1 MGFGHLYGR
10 IVTAAL
16 GALLGVCVFLAG
28 AKFIRN
34 RAMVLSLL
42 VRAQGALFAV
52 LMGTMAAVGV
62 FRGFAK
68 LPQNYGIVELWN
80 YGNEAL
86 GIDGEAQF
94 HNASMSQLHN
104 SIISES
110 DVSNGW
116 RVVETRE
123 SREIVRRDSFANPQ
137 IHALWLARGG
147 YKDKTRIAPSG
158 WSFPWR
164 DGILDGITVLSRGEI
179 RPDVRTR
186 YFPQPFETPLA
197 VVPSFNWHLLPGGV
211 SNVFWHAVSPSNS
224 LVVTWENSPVGLDVN
239 CITNFQAELFADGSF
254 EYRYDD
260 RMVGYS
266 RVHPLD
272 LDFDGLPNAIDPAP
286 ETPLDTSAWNQS
298 DAWAAVAFPDNAA
311 EIAVAGGYLAW
322 AAQRA
327 SDPNRRLVSLGVASP
342 GGRWPVCV
350 DVGIG
355 PVMAYGSSDLLYALD
370 CGAQVPF
377 SLSDGEL
384 DECAIVELCN
394 YGNEALGIGGEAQ
407 FHNATFT
414 HLHNFT
420 IPQSS
425 NCAFPY
431 ECMIGD
437 VTVHLDTPRT
447 GWLRRIAEVSVD
459 APNLTHLYPGS
470 SAQLAAVVTNCHAD
484 AYLGCTWHG
493 GAGISF
499 SDANSLTTT
508 VTYASSSQVQWA
520 TNNAYLVTNYAGG
533 YSLTNAVWFTVGV
546 NLEPTPSFTIDC
558 QEVFFLND
566 ADVLDGGAT
575 NRPERIRP
583 VTFNVQALHGTS
595 GTILVSVE
603 GTANPV
609 VCYVENGVTNRVNPM
624 TSLPIS
630 VTDSFACMG
639 QCTVYVSCA
648 HVGAGTI
655 SATLHTDGGETLA
668 ATSSFKCI
676 EPLRK
681 LVTTEKIDG
690 RFINPSRLVMGTN
703 AVLQVGVN
711 GDFNATNVH
720 WHVVSGAADLS
731 PANGFTTT
739 VTPTGTNEDV
749 VVEARFNG
757 DEIQP
762 RFVLPVVEPR
772 RIPIRFFVVK
782 PPADQK
788 KKEWT
793 DSKIHTMLDKA
804 NEIYTQVGIRFEL
817 LGTPAYVGTTNDWN
831 IVLGTNYVNKF
842 GMKRWRYSSECRALL
857 DNYTAAD
864 CVEVYF
870 IGSILYPK
878 DYVAATPPYG
888 VVVSKQ
894 ASITTLAH
902 ELGHV
907 LGLED
912 CYVRFNRRDGMVAS
926 IIRADEPVDG
936 GFFLFGA
943 CDWGME
949 RGRGFYGKDD
959 SKLVTMRR
967 MLMHGT
973 GTNERMDIP
982 AGNVISLSL
991 DARTELEF
999 GTYNP
1004 KVGADHIKQE
1014 NQEVYSR

>member
-1 MGFGHLYGR
+1 MGPEHIYWR

-104 SIISES
+104 
-110 DVSNGW
+110 
-116 RVVETRE
+116 
-123 SREIVRRDSFANPQ
+123 
-137 IHALWLARGG
+137 
-147 YKDKTRIAPSG
+147 
-158 WSFPWR
+158 
-164 DGILDGITVLSRGEI
+164 
-179 RPDVRTR
+179 
-186 YFPQPFETPLA
+186 
-197 VVPSFNWHLLPGGV
+197 
-211 SNVFWHAVSPSNS
+211 
-224 LVVTWENSPVGLDVN
+224 
-239 CITNFQAELFADGSF
+239 
-254 EYRYDD
+254 
-260 RMVGYS
+260 
-266 RVHPLD
+266 
-272 LDFDGLPNAIDPAP
+272 
-286 ETPLDTSAWNQS
+286 
-298 DAWAAVAFPDNAA
+298 
-311 EIAVAGGYLAW
+311 
-322 AAQRA
+322 
-327 SDPNRRLVSLGVASP
+327 
-342 GGRWPVCV
+342 
-350 DVGIG
+350 
-355 PVMAYGSSDLLYALD
+355 
-370 CGAQVPF
+370 
-377 SLSDGEL
+377 
-384 DECAIVELCN
+384 
-394 YGNEALGIGGEAQ
+394 
-407 FHNATFT
+407 
-414 HLHNFT
+414 
-420 IPQSS
+420 
-425 NCAFPY
+425 
-431 ECMIGD
+431 
-437 VTVHLDTPRT
+437 
-447 GWLRRIAEVSVD
+447 
-459 APNLTHLYPGS
+459 
-470 SAQLAAVVTNCHAD
+470 
-484 AYLGCTWHG
+484 
-493 GAGISF
+493 
-499 SDANSLTTT
+499 
-508 VTYASSSQVQWA
+508 
-520 TNNAYLVTNYAGG
+520 
-533 YSLTNAVWFTVGV
+533 
-546 NLEPTPSFTIDC
+546 
-558 QEVFFLND
+558 
-566 ADVLDGGAT
+566 
-575 NRPERIRP
+575 
-583 VTFNVQALHGTS
+583 
-595 GTILVSVE
+595 
-603 GTANPV
+603 
-609 VCYVENGVTNRVNPM
+609 
-624 TSLPIS
+624 
-630 VTDSFACMG
+630 
-639 QCTVYVSCA
+639 
-648 HVGAGTI
+648 
-655 SATLHTDGGETLA
+655 
-668 ATSSFKCI
+668 
-676 EPLRK
+676 
-681 LVTTEKIDG
+681 
-690 RFINPSRLVMGTN
+690 
-703 AVLQVGVN
+703 QVGVN

-731 PANGFTTT
+731 PADGFTTT

-762 RFVLPVVEPR
+762 RFVMPVVIPR
-772 RIPIRFFVVK
+772 TIPVRFFVVE
-782 PPADQK
+782 PPVGDGLGEWKDADM
-788 KKEWT
+788 
-793 DSKIHTMLDKA
+793 SGMLDKA
-804 NEIYTQVGIRFEL
+804 NEIYAQVGIRFEL

-831 IVLGTNYVNKF
+831 IVLGTNYVNRF
-842 GMKRWRYSSECRALL
+842 GMKRWKYSSECRTLL

-878 DYVAATPPYG
+878 YYVAATPPYG

-902 ELGHV
+902 ELGHA

-936 GFFLFGA
+936 GFFMFGA

-999 GTYNP
+999 GTCNP